1 MFKKI
6 TLSLGL
12 LAAMLILN
20 PSLVQASSLKS
31 GNDVYLPQGETIDG
45 NLYAASNNITIDGE
59 VQGDLIAAA
68 QTITINGRLEGDLIA
83 AAQTIT
89 VNGEVNG
96 NVRIAAN
103 SGNLNGN
110 IARNVNFIGNSLAIG
125 PKAKIGWDVLS
136 GATNTNIMGEV
147 NGNVDAGGNNIILTG
162 KVGKDFNF
170 GQSQQAQK
178 ITISSGAK
186 IAGNLNY
193 HENTDLQRADG
204 SQISGQINTLKNTES
219 KGQTG
224 KDWFWSL
231 LYGIF
236 SAMIVG
242 LIIIYPGKNII
253 LTLKKI
259 IREKPFAS
267 LGWGIITLLAAPTAA
282 IILIFTI
289 IGLPL
294 AVIIFGLWLLML
306 WLGKIICAIIVGQ
319 EILNLFLK
327 NKETEKKLLT
337 SMIIGVTLLWL
348 LFSIPMIGW
357 VLSLIAT
364 GFGLGSL
371 ILSLRRN

>member
-6 TLSLGL
+6 TLSFGL
-12 LAAMLILN
+12 LAAILFFN
-20 PSLVQASSLKS
+20 PSLVEASALKS
-31 GNDVYLPQGETIDG
+31 GNSVYVPQGETIDG

-59 VQGDLIAAA
+59 VRGDLIAAA

-83 AAQTIT
+83 VAQTIT
-89 VNGEVNG
+89 VNGEING

-103 SGNLNGN
+103 SANLNGN

-125 PKAKIGWDVLS
+125 PETKIGWDVLS

-147 NGNVDAGGNNIILTG
+147 GGNVDGGGNNIILAG
-162 KVGKDFNF
+162 KVGRDFNF
-170 GQSQQAQK
+170 APSQQAQK

-193 HENTDLQRADG
+193 HENTELQREEGA
-204 SQISGQINTLKNTES
+204 QINGQMNVLKNTES
-219 KGQTG
+219 KNQQS

-236 SAMIVG
+236 SAMLAG
-242 LIIIYPGKNII
+242 LIMIYPGKNII
-253 LTLKKI
+253 LTLNKI
-259 IREKPFAS
+259 LQAKPFAS
-267 LGWGIITLLAAPTAA
+267 LGWGALVFLAAPTAA
-282 IILIFTI
+282 LLLLFTVIGVPLSIIIL
-289 IGLPL
+289 
-294 AVIIFGLWLLML
+294 GLWLLMI
-306 WLGKIICAIIVGQ
+306 WLGKIIFAIFVGQ

-327 NKETEKKLLT
+327 NKESKKQLLL

-357 VLSLIAT
+357 ILSLIAT
-364 GFGLGSL
+364 YFGLGVL
-371 ILSLRRN
+371 ILNIRRS

>member
-6 TLSLGL
+6 TLSIGL
-12 LAAMLILN
+12 LAAIIFFS
-20 PSLVQASSLKS
+20 PHVAEASTLKS

-45 NLYAASNNITIDGE
+45 NLYASSNNITIDGE

-83 AAQTIT
+83 VAQTIT

-96 NVRIAAN
+96 NIRIAAN
-103 SGNLNGN
+103 SANLNGN

-125 PKAKIGWDVLS
+125 PEAKIGWDILS

-147 NGNVDAGGNNIILTG
+147 GGNVDGGGNNIILAG
-162 KVGKDFNF
+162 KVAKDFNF
-170 GQSQQAQK
+170 AQSQQAQK

-193 HENTDLQRADG
+193 HENTDLQREEG
-204 SQISGQINTLKNTES
+204 SQISGQINILKNTES
-219 KGQTG
+219 KNQAS

-242 LIIIYPGKNII
+242 LIMIYPGKNII

-259 IREKPFAS
+259 LREKPFTS
-267 LGWGIITLLAAPTAA
+267 LGWGALVFLAAPTAA
-282 IILIFTI
+282 LLLLFTVIGIPLSIIIL
-289 IGLPL
+289 
-294 AVIIFGLWLLML
+294 GLWILML
-306 WLGKIICAIIVGQ
+306 WLGKIIFAIFVGQ
-319 EILNLFLK
+319 EILNFFLK
-327 NKETEKKLLT
+327 HREGEKKLLL
-337 SMIIGVTLLWL
+337 SMIIGITLLWL
-348 LFSIPMIGW
+348 LFSIPVIGW
-357 VLSLIAT
+357 ILSLIAT
-364 GFGLGSL
+364 CFGLGAL
-371 ILSLRRN
+371 IIQLRQS